1 MDRITLRGLRALGRH
16 GWLPDERDRAQPLDL
31 ELSVELDLRAAA
43 ASDDLHETVDY
54 AALCRRITGV
64 VEKTSFALLE
74 RLAGEILETVFED
87 RRIARASLTISKPA
101 ILDGATPSV
110 TLDRRNPGYDP
121 A

>member
-16 GWLPDERDRAQPLDL
+16 GWLPGERDRAQPFEL

-43 ASDDLHETVDY
+43 AGDDLQETVDY
-54 AALCRRITGV
+54 AALSRRITGV
-64 VEKTSFALLE
+64 VESTSFALLE

-87 RRIARASLTISKPA
+87 RRIARASLTIAKPA

-110 TLDRRNPGYDP
+110 TLDRGNPRYDP
-121 A
+121 G